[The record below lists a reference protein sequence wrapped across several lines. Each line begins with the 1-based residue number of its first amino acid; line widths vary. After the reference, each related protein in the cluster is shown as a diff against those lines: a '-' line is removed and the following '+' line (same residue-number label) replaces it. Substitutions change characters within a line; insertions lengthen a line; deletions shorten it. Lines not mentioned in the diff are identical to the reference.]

1 MNEVQVITLLKLYGE
16 TDNQETIMA
25 IESIFQEEAKK
36 VDEWI
41 SGRPKERPN
50 QG

>member
-1 MNEVQVITLLKLYGE
+1 MNEVQVKKLLKVMRE
-16 TDNQETIMA
+16 TEDQETIKA
-25 IESIFQEEAKK
+25 IESVFEEEAKK
-36 VDEWI
+36 INEWI

>member
-1 MNEVQVITLLKLYGE
+1 MNEVQVKKLLKVMRE
-16 TDNQETIMA
+16 TEDQETIKA
-25 IESIFQEEAKK
+25 IEYVFEEEVKK
-36 VDEWI
+36 INEWI